1 MDIYEY
7 RIWEKRYWG
16 GHITHWTPIF
26 AINDSEALEVVK
38 TRVDR
43 DALIANADIPPS
55 VAPLDQIRAFAAH
68 GRLDAGVHVYD
79 FCQNCSEPY
88 SVRGTTPPVGS
99 HQCAASDVC

>member
-26 AINDSEALEVVK
+26 ATGDSEALEVVK

-43 DALIANADIPPS
+43 DALIANENTPPD
-55 VAPLDQIRAFAAH
+55 VTPLDRIRALVAH
-68 GRLDAGVHVYD
+68 GRNDAGVHIYD
-79 FCQNCSEPY
+79 FCPDCGKTYIVRATTQVSE
-88 SVRGTTPPVGS
+88 S
-99 HQCAASDVC
+99 HQCSAAADG